1 RRLGLSVLGGRGS
14 QETAGDR
21 RRQTMLRVSPAE
33 KRPGLR
39 LFHLH
44 SVKRGPQRSRNTAWP
59 QRGEGLPT
67 AAPPNDAHPAS
78 LVTPFTPTCQSASA
92 RPGATTSNMDAAPRS
107 CCSTAAAR

>member
-1 RRLGLSVLGGRGS
+1 GRGGAEEPPADRHS
-14 QETAGDR
+14 QTL
-21 RRQTMLRVSPAE
+21 LRVPPAE

-44 SVKRGPQRSRNTAWP
+44 SVKRGPQRSRNTAWR
-59 QRGEGLPT
+59 QRDEVLPT
-67 AAPPNDAHPAS
+67 RAAPNDASRAS
-78 LVTPFTPTCQSASA
+78 LVTPFTPACRSASA